1 MKPLGGQ
8 AIIEGVMIK
17 APDNV
22 SIAVR
27 LPNKKIRTKRDKYV
41 SATQRSKIL
50 NLPFLRGIIHLWE
63 MMVVG
68 IKALTWS
75 ANQQGE
81 DEELGPIEWI
91 VTFGFAIL
99 LTIGLFILL
108 PYYAA
113 KFVYDPHTVRFGLL
127 DGIIR
132 LLVFLLYLY
141 VIGFMS
147 DVRRMFQYHGAEHMA
162 VHCYEH
168 KLSLKVQNVRK
179 FPPEHPRCGT
189 SLLIFVVAVSIILF
203 SLIRTP
209 HWYYNLPARI
219 LLIPVIAGISYELLK
234 LSAKY
239 SWLKWLTYPGIW
251 TQKLTTRQPD
261 AKQIEVAIAAVNKA
275 K

>member
-27 LPNKKIRTKRDKYV
+27 LLNKKIKTKREKYV

-81 DEELGPIEWI
+81 EEELGPVEWI
-91 VTFGFAIL
+91 ITFGFAIL
-99 LTIGLFILL
+99 LTIGLFVLL

-141 VIGFMS
+141 AIGFMS

-209 HWYYNLPARI
+209 HWYYNLPARV